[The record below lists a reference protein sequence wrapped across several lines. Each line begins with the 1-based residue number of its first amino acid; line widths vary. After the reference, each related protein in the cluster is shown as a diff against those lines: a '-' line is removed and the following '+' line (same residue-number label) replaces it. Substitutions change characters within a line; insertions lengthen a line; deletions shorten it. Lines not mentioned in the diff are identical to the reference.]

1 MKYMLLPLFAL
12 LGLTSCKTTPKE
24 TAKKDY
30 QIIYDEGLYVEK
42 FDSTNT
48 NDNRYTANNETYLA
62 GNTLIYDYYYED
74 REGNKFK
81 FEEEKGA
88 SELDYRERVN
98 AWYFVPIDSLNER
111 TINKIELKVRKGL
124 SPMNRNNP
132 DYCQTVISYDYPQV
146 NGERKFNSFTGV
158 IENEKNIWAHPPRDR
173 FFRILELNPF
183 PFIQTPYEI
192 GHTWE
197 WSLGIGSFWGD
208 ERWKTWE
215 GSIENLYIYEIVDKK
230 KVDLAIG
237 RLDCFLIQSKAKS
250 AIGQTELLSYFNEE
264 MGFVKLEYLNIDST
278 KTVLEL
284 TAFEGKEQKD

>member
-1 MKYMLLPLFAL
+1 MNKTLIISLLCVLF
-12 LGLTSCKTTPKE
+12 SCTIKQKNLIE
-24 TAKKDY
+24 NEY
-30 QIIYDEGLYVEK
+30 QIIFDEGLYVEQ
-42 FDSTNT
+42 FDSTIT
-48 NDNRYTANNETYLA
+48 DENRYTANNKTYLE
-62 GNTLIYDYYYED
+62 GNTLIYDYYYQD
-74 REGNKFK
+74 LKGDKFK
-81 FEEEKGA
+81 FEEEEGA
-88 SELDYRERVN
+88 SELDYRERAN
-98 AWYFVPIDSLNER
+98 AWYFVPIDSLNEI

-124 SPMNRNNP
+124 SPMIRNNP

-183 PFIQTPYEI
+183 PFIQAPYKI

-250 AIGQTELLSYFNEE
+250 AIGQTELLAYFNEK

-284 TAFEGKEQKD
+284 IAFEGQEQKD